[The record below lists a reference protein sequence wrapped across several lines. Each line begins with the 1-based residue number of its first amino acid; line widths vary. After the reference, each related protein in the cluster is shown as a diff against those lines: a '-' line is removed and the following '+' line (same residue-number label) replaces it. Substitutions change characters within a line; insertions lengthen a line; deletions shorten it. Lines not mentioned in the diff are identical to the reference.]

1 MKATGSLCYSGDY
14 NEGYR
19 FTVADVIQEM
29 KVDRFTVA
37 DVILETMMKV
47 AGSL

>member
-1 MKATGSLCYSGDY
+1 MMKVLCSRRYSGDY
-14 NEGYR
+14 DEGYR
-19 FTVADVIQEM
+19 FTVE
-29 KVDRFTVA
+29 